1 MKTQR
6 LLTIVFAGTLAVT
19 GAAYT
24 AVAHAQVKA
33 QQTEHAGQAS
43 QKVSVERGEVV
54 WTSGN
59 NVMIKQE
66 DGQLKFFQNVSE
78 SARATV
84 DGKQLNV
91 HQLTPGMKLERTTI
105 TTSTPKTIRTVKT
118 LSGTVWHVTPPNS
131 IILTLDNKTNQSF
144 TIPKGQKFMVDGK
157 EVDAFE
163 LRPGMRISV
172 TAVSESTS
180 DVVSQ
185 QVRTTGVAPPP
196 PAPVAPPA
204 PPAPNVAI
212 LIIRPIP
219 PTPVPTTGEKPAPAP
234 AKELPHTASE
244 MPLTGLL
251 AVSLF
256 GLAMGVRWLRLKTA
270 DVR

>member
-6 LLTIVFAGTLAVT
+6 LLTIVFAGTLASAGV
-19 GAAYT
+19 GYT

-33 QQTEHAGQAS
+33 QQTEHAGQPS
-43 QKVSVERGEVV
+43 QKVNVERGEVV

-105 TTSTPKTIRTVKT
+105 TTTTPKTIRTVKT

-144 TIPKGQKFMVDGK
+144 TIPKGQKFMVEGK

-172 TAVSESTS
+172 TAVSESSS
-180 DVVSQ
+180 DEVSQ

-196 PAPVAPPA
+196 AAPPA

-256 GLAMGVRWLRLKTA
+256 GFAMCVRWLRLKTA